1 MKDPYQVL
9 GVARDASQADI
20 KTAYRKLAK
29 ELHPDRH
36 PGDAQAADRFKEVSA
51 AYNILGDAK
60 TRGRY
65 DRGEIDAAG
74 NERMQQHRTY
84 AHAGAGGGERT
95 RTGSFESFGFD
106 NFGFGGFNTE
116 DIFSPLF
123 GARKQG
129 RRTGVRARGSDRR
142 YTMQITFLEAAKGGS
157 RRLTL
162 AGGKS
167 VDVTIPAGIDDG
179 QTVRLK
185 GQGNP
190 SPAHGPNG
198 DALIEVRVAPH
209 PIFSR
214 DGDDILI
221 ELPVTIGEAALGA
234 RVEVPTIDGPV
245 TMRIPKGS
253 NTGTK
258 LRLKGKGVINRRTSQ
273 RGDQYLSLAVT
284 LPDKSDG
291 DLEAFLKNWT
301 PADYDVRRKFRT

>member
-1 MKDPYQVL
+1 MMDPYQVL
-9 GVARDASQADI
+9 GVGRDASQNDI
-20 KTAYRKLAK
+20 KTAYRNLAK

-36 PGDAQAADRFKEVSA
+36 PGDAGAAERFKEVSA
-51 AYNILGDAK
+51 AYQILGDAK

-74 NERMQQHRTY
+74 NERMQHQRTY
-84 AHAGAGGGERT
+84 AHAGTGERT

-106 NFGFGGFNTE
+106 NFGFGGLNAD

-123 GARKQG
+123 GARRQG

-142 YTMQITFLEAAKGGS
+142 YTMQISFLEAAKGGS

-162 AGGKS
+162 VDGKS
-167 VDVTIPAGIDDG
+167 VNVTIPAGIDDG

-185 GQGNP
+185 GKGNP
-190 SPAHGPNG
+190 SPAHGPRG

-209 PIFSR
+209 PTFTR
-214 DGDDILI
+214 DGDDIYV
-221 ELPVTIGEAALGA
+221 ELPVTLREAVLGA

-253 NTGTK
+253 NTGNK
-258 LRLKGKGVINRRTSQ
+258 LRLKGKGVISRKTSQ
-273 RGDQYLSLAVT
+273 RGNQYLTLAVM
-284 LPDKSDG
+284 LPDTADAELADFLDNWHPDG
-291 DLEAFLKNWT
+291 
-301 PADYDVRRKFRT
+301 YDVRRKLNT

>member
-9 GVARDASQADI
+9 GVGRRASQDDI

-36 PGDAQAADRFKEVSA
+36 PGDAHAAERFKEVSA
-51 AYNILGDAK
+51 AYQILGDAK

-65 DRGEIDAAG
+65 DRSEIDAAG
-74 NERMQQHRTY
+74 NERMHHHRSY
-84 AHAGAGGGERT
+84 AHAGTGERT

-106 NFGFGGFNTE
+106 NFGFGSFNAD

-123 GARKQG
+123 GNRREG
-129 RRTGVRARGSDRR
+129 RRTGFRARGSDRR
-142 YTMQITFLEAAKGGS
+142 YTMQVSFLEAAKGGS
-157 RRLTL
+157 RRLNL
-162 AGGKS
+162 VGGKS

-185 GQGNP
+185 GQGNASPGRGP
-190 SPAHGPNG
+190 SG

-209 PIFSR
+209 PSFTR
-214 DGDDILI
+214 DGDDIHV
-221 ELPVTIGEAALGA
+221 ELPVTLHEAVLGA
-234 RVEVPTIDGPV
+234 RVEVPTIDGSV
-245 TMRIPKGS
+245 TMRVPKGS

-273 RGDQYLSLAVT
+273 RGDQYISLAIM
-284 LPDKSDG
+284 LPDSPDA
-291 DLEAFLKNWT
+291 DLTRFLNDWR
-301 PADYDVRRKFRT
+301 PNGYDARHKLRS